1 MKSYS
6 GVEVQLLTFLPW
18 LKVEVIS
25 HLQTPAILLPLERV
39 SVLIV

>member
-1 MKSYS
+1 MKAYS

-18 LKVEVIS
+18 LKVEMMVIFRPQPFYC
-25 HLQTPAILLPLERV
+25 LQKV